1 MTSVQTDQELPKISN
16 ETLAST
22 RTDLALERSGLADER
37 TLMAWIRTSLAM
49 ISFGFT
55 IGKLG
60 DALESVRINL
70 ILGRTTDV
78 LGVAY
83 FLVAL
88 GTVAL
93 VLAAIQFKVESVSL
107 VRRGLKR
114 RPSLALAVAVLLSIL
129 GLFVFL
135 DLITRF

>member
-1 MTSVQTDQELPKISN
+1 MTSLQTDQELPNISN
-16 ETLAST
+16 EELAAT

-60 DALESVRINL
+60 DALKSTTINL
-70 ILGRTTDV
+70 VLGRTTDV

-83 FLVAL
+83 FLVAV

-93 VLAAIQFKVESVSL
+93 VLAAIQFKVESVTL

>member
-1 MTSVQTDQELPKISN
+1 MTSVQSDQELPNISN
-16 ETLAST
+16 ELAGT

-93 VLAAIQFKVESVSL
+93 VLAAIQFKVESVAL

-129 GLFVFL
+129 GMFVFL

>member
-1 MTSVQTDQELPKISN
+1 MTSVQSDQELPKISK
-16 ETLAST
+16 ETLAGT
-22 RTDLALERSGLADER
+22 RTDLAFERSGLADER

-55 IGKLG
+55 LGKLG
-60 DALESVRINL
+60 DALKEVKVNL

-93 VLAAIQFKVESVSL
+93 VVAAIQFKIESVSL

-114 RPSLALAVAVLLSIL
+114 KPSLALAVSVLLSIL
-129 GLFVFL
+129 GMFVFL
-135 DLITRF
+135 DLVTRF

>member
-1 MTSVQTDQELPKISN
+1 MTSVQSDQELPIISN
-16 ETLAST
+16 EQLAGT
-22 RTDLALERSGLADER
+22 RTDLALERSGMADER

-60 DALESVRINL
+60 DALESVKINL

-93 VLAAIQFKVESVSL
+93 ILAAVQFKVESVSL
-107 VRRGLKR
+107 TRRGLKR
-114 RPSLALAVAVLLSIL
+114 KPSLALAVAVLLSIL
-129 GLFVFL
+129 GMFVFL
-135 DLITRF
+135 DLVTRF

>member
-1 MTSVQTDQELPKISN
+1 VTSVQTDQELPHISN
-16 ETLAST
+16 EQLAGT
-22 RTDLALERSGLADER
+22 RTDLAFERSGMADER

-60 DALESVRINL
+60 DALESVKINL
-70 ILGRTTDV
+70 IFGRTTDV

-88 GTVAL
+88 GTVTL
-93 VLAAIQFKVESVSL
+93 ILAAIQFKVESVSL

-114 RPSLALAVAVLLSIL
+114 KPSLALPVAVLLSIL
-129 GLFVFL
+129 GIFVFL
-135 DLITRF
+135 DLVTRF

>member
-1 MTSVQTDQELPKISN
+1 MTSVQTDQELPHISN
-16 ETLAST
+16 EQLAGT
-22 RTDLALERSGLADER
+22 RTDLAFERSGMADER

-60 DALESVRINL
+60 DALESVKINL
-70 ILGRTTDV
+70 IFGRTTDV

-88 GTVAL
+88 GTVTL
-93 VLAAIQFKVESVSL
+93 ILAAIQFKVESVSL

-114 RPSLALAVAVLLSIL
+114 KPSLALPVAVLLSIL
-129 GLFVFL
+129 GIFVFL
-135 DLITRF
+135 DLVTRF